1 MTFKCNND
9 KLTITNLRLGKAV
22 LIVQTQVWNA
32 KIVRVP
38 CTRCLQNQRA
48 PESNLTLGDM
58 HDTLNFKAWFTYHFT
73 VLQLLIMDY

>member
-38 CTRCLQNQRA
+38 RTRCLQNQRA
-48 PESNLTLGDM
+48 PESYLTFE
-58 HDTLNFKAWFTYHFT
+58 DTQNTEDILNFKAWSDI
-73 VLQLLIMDY
+73 LQSK